1 MDRFLSDK
9 EISNLRMRHKAC
21 KDKRFADRIKAILML
36 NNGLSFQEVADYLLL
51 DDDTIRN
58 HYNIFIEEGVDG
70 LMKDLYEGGAP
81 RLSVVEQKELEH
93 HLMDHTYGSAKEICR
108 WVKQQWSISYTVPG
122 MTDLLHRMNFTYKK
136 PKLIPGKADEKAQ
149 KKFVTLYK
157 KLQRKK
163 DKKDQI
169 YFADGC
175 HPMLNPI
182 AGYGWIKKGTN
193 KEIPSNTGR
202 EHLNLNGA
210 YNAETKQAI
219 IHESA
224 QINAQSTIA
233 LFEKIKQKQPEGK
246 IIFISDNAKYYRA
259 KILKNYLQNNRRIRM
274 QYLPSYSPNLNLIER
289 LWKFYKKKILYHRHY
304 STIDEMREASLKF
317 FCQLK
322 KYTAE
327 LNTLMTENFQIIKP
341 KFSETCVL

>member
-1 MDRFLSDK
+1 
-9 EISNLRMRHKAC
+9 MRHKAC

-36 NNGLSFQEVADYLLL
+36 NSGLSFQEVADYLLL

-58 HYNIFIEEGVDG
+58 QYTIFKEEGAEG
-70 LMKDLYEGGAP
+70 LMKDLYQGGAP
-81 RLSVVEQKELEH
+81 RLSAVQQKLLEE
-93 HLMDHTYGSAKEICR
+93 HLTHHTYVSAKEICE
-108 WVKQQWSISYTVPG
+108 WVQQKWSIGYSISG
-122 MTDLLHRMNFTYKK
+122 MTDLLHRMAFSYKK
-136 PKLIPGKADEKAQ
+136 PKLIPGKANEKAQ
-149 KKFVTLYK
+149 KKFVSLYK

-163 DKKDQI
+163 QKTDQI
-169 YFADGC
+169 YFVDGC

-233 LFEKIKQKQPEGK
+233 LIEKIKQNQPKGK
-246 IIFISDNAKYYRA
+246 IMLISDNAKYYRA
-259 KILKNYLQNNRRIRM
+259 RLLKKYLQDNPRIQM
-274 QYLPSYSPNLNLIER
+274 QYLPPYSPNLNLIER
-289 LWKFYKKKILYHRHY
+289 LWKFYKKKILYHRYY
-304 STIDEMREASLKF
+304 STISEMRSASLRF

-322 KYTAE
+322 NYTAE

-341 KFSETCVL
+341 KFPETCV